1 MPPWEPDLG
10 LGLLITRMMYRV
22 PRRGSFSFPFIPA
35 DCSKPSPSLLCPS
48 SLANPTG
55 DLQIS
60 QGKALLGMKGLA
72 QKPQRCWDELPDLHL
87 LQPRCLEAPWL
98 SKYSGNPDNSSKRF
112 HPPHDAQPCLPT
124 RHSWNGFCRQDI
136 QVLPKKWRVRGGKK
150 PPSSPE
156 SSHWLLQPL
165 LPFPSALFSPFLQ
178 PLAFLCHFSASVCHQ
193 QVKGKANWG

>member
-1 MPPWEPDLG
+1 MPLWEPDLG

-35 DCSKPSPSLLCPS
+35 DCSKPNPSLLCPS
-48 SLANPTG
+48 NLANPTG

-72 QKPQRCWDELPDLHL
+72 QKPQRRWDELPDLHL

-98 SKYSGNPDNSSKRF
+98 SKCSGNPDNSSKQF

-124 RHSWNGFCRQDI
+124 RHSWNGFCRQDTKCC
-136 QVLPKKWRVRGGKK
+136 PKNGELEGGKNTQ
-150 PPSSPE
+150 
-156 SSHWLLQPL
+156 QPRK
-165 LPFPSALFSPFLQ
+165 Q
-178 PLAFLCHFSASVCHQ
+178 PLASTTPSPFPIRSFLSFFTATRLSLPFFSLFVTS
-193 QVKGKANWG
+193 K